1 MKTRVSELAT
11 HCLAVTGAV
20 TWCRKEGRNYRIQAY
35 SEAEARRP
43 TTGLDRIYIFRK
55 DSFEI
60 YSKTPRVVTKSNYG
74 KGGCNGSIMFFS
86 GWDGLQACPEKTQ
99 LAHGCW

>member
-1 MKTRVSELAT
+1 VTVSAFGGVSMKTRVSELAT

-20 TWCRKEGRNYRIQAY
+20 TWCRKEGGNYRIQAY

-60 YSKTPRVVTKSNYG
+60 YSKKP
-74 KGGCNGSIMFFS
+74 GGGY
-86 GWDGLQACPEKTQ
+86 
-99 LAHGCW
+99 